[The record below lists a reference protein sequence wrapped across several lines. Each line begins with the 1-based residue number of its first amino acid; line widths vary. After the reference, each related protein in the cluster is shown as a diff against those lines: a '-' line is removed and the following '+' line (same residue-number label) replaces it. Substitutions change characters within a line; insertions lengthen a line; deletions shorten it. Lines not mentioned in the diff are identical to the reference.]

1 MAKYHIGKR
10 GLPVICTA
18 KEGNCPLNKGNNNVP
33 HFSSKENAIAYLDY
47 SNSLIYDNSVANKI
61 ETNNL
66 SSSEIKGYI
75 DLNNNQIELLEKENK
90 DIRGIVNT
98 VADNSI
104 KNERNNRT
112 EEEKEIISETSE
124 MFKKGY
130 IKRKEHQTINDH
142 SENFV
147 IDKTNIVPTAYFD
160 GVQGPVK
167 LLSEHSL
174 IYKFGP
180 NKGKAILDPSKITEK
195 NLNWINQYKDNP
207 ELLKSD
213 LEKIQSNMKK
223 FNKLFYLNQN
233 NQMSLK
239 SDYIINKELIKGM
252 EKVKTPITSSD
263 QEKENDSNI
272 RQLYKL
278 QEQLKEDY
286 DIHKKIESY
295 QKESN
300 IVTSFNS
307 KSVPVDNDGTKQFK
321 ITENLTVDKNGNIN
335 NLYIYDRDKVG
346 NPLIRVTSLNDN
358 TSNNIITEQGTFN
371 IITHYARRKLGRM
384 AMAHDGTNN
393 FDFIVTSPPKNS
405 SDYNGTKIIH
415 HSYFDTTE

>member
-1 MAKYHIGKR
+1 M
-10 GLPVICTA
+10 
-18 KEGNCPLNKGNNNVP
+18 
-33 HFSSKENAIAYLDY
+33 
-47 SNSLIYDNSVANKI
+47 
-61 ETNNL
+61 
-66 SSSEIKGYI
+66 
-75 DLNNNQIELLEKENK
+75 
-90 DIRGIVNT
+90 VNT
-98 VADNSI
+98 VTDNSI
-104 KNERNNRT
+104 KNEMNNRT
-112 EEEKEIISETSE
+112 EAEKEIISETSE

-167 LLSEHSL
+167 ILSEHSL

-180 NKGKAILDPSKITEK
+180 NKGKAILDPSKLTEK
-195 NLNWINQYKDNP
+195 NLNWIKQYKDNP

-213 LEKIQSNMKK
+213 LEKIKSNMKK

-233 NQMSLK
+233 NQLALK
-239 SDYIINKELIKGM
+239 SDYIKSQEKIRGQ
-252 EKVKTPITSSD
+252 EKVKNPLTYSD
-263 QEKENDSNI
+263 QENENNSNI

-300 IVTSFNS
+300 IVKSFNS
-307 KSVPVDNDGTKQFK
+307 KSVPVDNDGTKKFE

-346 NPLIRVTSLNDN
+346 NPLARVTSLNDN
-358 TSNNIITEQGTFN
+358 TSNNIITEKGTYN

-384 AMAHDGTNN
+384 AMAHDRTNN
-393 FDFIVTSPPKNS
+393 FDFIVTSSPKNS
-405 SDYNGTKIIH
+405 TDYNGSKTIH
-415 HSYFDTTE
+415 HSYFDTTD